1 MQSDEKITT
10 TTIHADN
17 MRDLLSAQQMFSQR
31 ADCEWSCFETLTAL
45 NNAALTILIVDEID
59 EMAVSGLNELLLLQ
73 SALIKAAY
81 AHYRLRDKPVTTKPV

>member
-1 MQSDEKITT
+1 MLTDEKITT
-10 TTIHADN
+10 TTDAIRADN

-31 ADCEWSCFETLTAL
+31 ADSEWSCFETLTAL

-73 SALIKAAY
+73 AALIKAAY
-81 AHYRLRDKPVTTKPV
+81 AHYRLRDKQ